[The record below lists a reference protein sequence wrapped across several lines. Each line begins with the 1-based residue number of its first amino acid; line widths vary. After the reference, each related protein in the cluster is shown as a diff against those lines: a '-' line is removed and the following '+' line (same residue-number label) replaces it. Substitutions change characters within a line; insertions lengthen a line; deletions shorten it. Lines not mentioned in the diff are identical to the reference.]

1 MSGVLKILYNDASS
15 RPELLGKEVLICD
28 DAIFVSNTP
37 DIAMELFAKKSLLF
51 IITTFMLLILLPV
64 F

>member
-1 MSGVLKILYNDASS
+1 LFRKAL
-15 RPELLGKEVLICD
+15 LICE

>member
-1 MSGVLKILYNDASS
+1 MLYNEASFW
-15 RPELLGKEVLICD
+15 PELPGIEVLICD
-28 DAIFVSNTP
+28 GAMFVSNTP

-51 IITTFMLLILLPV
+51 IITTFMLLILLPD